1 MACEDAPMSAESR
14 TYGPLTAALVGVAMK
29 EMVRR
34 AIGEIRRQ
42 RFIFEAQSKH
52 SYSGENTDLVTSAD
66 REAQRIYLKML
77 AECFPN
83 FGVIAEEDELRV
95 PSRQPCNLYFTL
107 DPLDGTKAFGR
118 RQSTGVGT
126 MIALL
131 EGKEVLAAYVG
142 DVMTQEIY
150 GYRPESDRVHR
161 ISEYET
167 GETLV
172 IEERPLN
179 RGILLTRNSPWN
191 YNWNMADLAQRY
203 FKDIDVEGG
212 SIGITFARLWKQEVT
227 ALLMGPSYET
237 PWDSSPLIGIS
248 RKLGFVFLGREDGSF
263 HPIQLDPPTEI
274 LYREQDLLVIHRQ
287 YLPQLAAD
295 GIVRL

>member
-1 MACEDAPMSAESR
+1 
-14 TYGPLTAALVGVAMK
+14 MK

-77 AECFPN
+77 RECFPT

-95 PSRQPCNLYFTL
+95 PSQPGCNLYFTL

-131 EGKEVLAAYVG
+131 ENNHVLAAYVG

-167 GETLV
+167 GETLA
-172 IEERPLN
+172 IQQRPLDQC
-179 RGILLTRNSPWN
+179 ILLTRNSPWN
-191 YNWNMADLAQRY
+191 YSWDMADLARQH

-212 SIGITFARLWKQEVT
+212 SIGITFARMWKQEVG
-227 ALLMGPSYET
+227 AVLMGSSYET

-248 RKLGFVFLGREDGSF
+248 RKLGFEFLGRQNGVF
-263 HPIQLDPPTEI
+263 RRIQLDPPREVV
-274 LYREQDLLVIHRQ
+274 YREGDLLVIHHQ
-287 YLPQLAAD
+287 YLDFLEAK
-295 GIVRL
+295 GIYQP